1 MLAGERVMVE
11 IIKIQTHMEQVS
23 VLGIDEGAFQRLVI
37 AAVEIV
43 MVRIVGTMID
53 VVVKMVKKRK
63 SKSKNQMR
71 IRRKTLRKKR
81 SLGNM
86 DIKVH

>member
-1 MLAGERVMVE
+1 MVE
-11 IIKIQTHMEQVS
+11 VIKIWTHMEQVS

-43 MVRIVGTMID
+43 MVRTVGMMID
-53 VVVKMVKKRK
+53 VVVMMVKRRK
-63 SKSKNQMR
+63 SKSNNQMR
-71 IRRKTLRKKR
+71 IKKKKQRRRKKR